1 MENGITC
8 HDYLWHDEQQWRLTQ
23 MVLFAMCLHM
33 EATVPP
39 GLVHIVYFILCGV
52 LLAWF
57 KMEAKSVFLF
67 IVLVFLH

>member
-52 LLAWF
+52 LLA
-57 KMEAKSVFLF
+57 
-67 IVLVFLH
+67 